1 MRRLQNLTYFANR
14 HRQTAI
20 KAFHSNIDAY
30 FTGLNIGMHATTESD
45 DAKEARALINR
56 RMSEI
61 KTYVEEAGVSTAVDY
76 QDAPIAGGRR
86 HVVDIIDNIFQLH
99 DFQMGREFI
108 DDLLERAL
116 GNYEFDQTPALIRTL
131 NPFWWA
137 NSTLSALVRVP
148 FKVLGEFGLDTGP
161 FQASIL
167 GKILQVVLYL
177 TTVAGSIAAVL
188 QLLSGT

>member
-131 NPFWWA
+131 NPFCGLIGLYRHLSGYHLRCLA
-137 NSTLSALVRVP
+137 NSDLIPAP
-148 FKVLGEFGLDTGP
+148 FKLRFLARS
-161 FQASIL
+161 FR
-167 GKILQVVLYL
+167 
-177 TTVAGSIAAVL
+177 
-188 QLLSGT
+188 